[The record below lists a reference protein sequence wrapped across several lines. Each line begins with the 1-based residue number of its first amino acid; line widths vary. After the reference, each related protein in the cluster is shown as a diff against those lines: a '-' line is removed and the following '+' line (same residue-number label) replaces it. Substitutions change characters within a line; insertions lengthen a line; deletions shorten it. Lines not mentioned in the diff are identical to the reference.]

1 MDINKLYTGI
11 MEAYIKDNIEE
22 YESFEEYSKTNYN
35 VSIEEFEQYQKSGF
49 IKEITCGTYNGS
61 TNKFVPWEINLDNLI
76 KTILQDIK
84 DCDYYEVLEDY
95 ADIDRPLGY
104 VNAYTEMYNV
114 FTIGNKVFVDLD

>member
-22 YESFEEYSKTNYN
+22 YENFEEYSKTNH
-35 VSIEEFEQYQKSGF
+35 VTIEEFEQYQESGF
-49 IKEITCGTYNGS
+49 INEITCGTYNGA

-84 DCDYYEVLEDY
+84 DCDYYDVLEDY
-95 ADIDRPLGY
+95 ADIETPLGY

-114 FTIGNKVFVDLD
+114 FTIGKKVFVDLD

>member
-22 YESFEEYSKTNYN
+22 YENFEEYSKTNH
-35 VSIEEFEQYQKSGF
+35 VTIEEFEQYQESGF
-49 IKEITCGTYNGS
+49 INEITCGTYNGA

-76 KTILQDIK
+76 KTILQDIR
-84 DCDYYEVLEDY
+84 DCDYYDILEDY